1 MIPLL
6 ASGCFACTSNKIET
20 ENHDTW
26 CVVRQSD
33 GPDLGFSLDSGIKI
47 LNVDGYAFKDLNG
60 NGILDS
66 YEDWRVPVSERAA
79 DLASKMT
86 LEEICGLMLYS
97 SAVRIYEP
105 EPTLEHLEL
114 LDKNNIRPFGK
125 HLNMVNGLSYAIR
138 VRVFTG

>member
-6 ASGCFACTSNKIET
+6 AAGCFACTSNKIET

-60 NGILDS
+60 NGILDP
-66 YEDWRVPVSERAA
+66 YEDWRLPVSERAA

-86 LEEICGLMLYS
+86 LEEICGMDRR
-97 SAVRIYEP
+97 VKKFQNYEY
-105 EPTLEHLEL
+105 E
-114 LDKNNIRPFGK
+114 
-125 HLNMVNGLSYAIR
+125 
-138 VRVFTG
+138 